1 MQKMQSVTDRR
12 TDGPTDRRTDRTSY
26 RDATAHLKIG
36 KAVGERDRAKI
47 DYQVEDETRV
57 IEISLMGEN
66 TGVRATLKES
76 KRRRKGCI

>member
-1 MQKMQSVTDRR
+1 MLIETKT
-12 TDGPTDRRTDRTSY
+12 
-26 RDATAHLKIG
+26 G